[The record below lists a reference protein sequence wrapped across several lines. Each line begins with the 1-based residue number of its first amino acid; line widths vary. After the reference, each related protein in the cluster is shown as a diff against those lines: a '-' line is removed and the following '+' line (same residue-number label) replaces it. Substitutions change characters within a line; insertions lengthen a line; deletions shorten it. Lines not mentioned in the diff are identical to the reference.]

1 MELDPLDA
9 YMASLEL
16 PCGSQL
22 LHITQA
28 RSDYSAKRSL
38 TPKSINVVVK
48 NRRYRRLQQLVKDT
62 SDDDSFF
69 SDRMMQMRSP
79 ALFHFHLG
87 QYLGLKRE
95 STLFSNNEG
104 QKLSSFLLET
114 CQRHEMEIRRLKE
127 QKTWTTF
134 VAVDKKYEKR
144 RLEKLY
150 EVDNVEEVEEDE
162 EMTLYTIQERRQ
174 QLIEI
179 MKHRFLSGM
188 DSEYVNYAE
197 IDANEELDDL
207 DEMQRDAE
215 DRYFAE

>member
-150 EVDNVEEVEEDE
+150 E
-162 EMTLYTIQERRQ
+162 ERRQ